1 MNKVMKKV
9 LSCILIIWLLTG
21 YVQPLEVEAAQN
33 VIEVEL
39 ELYSTSGTP
48 VYAKDNVFTN
58 VAFFLERFTLVK
70 VTGITTTGFYRVDI
84 GGTYYI
90 PGAFLVAQVSAPLT
104 EKEIMLKAIDDY
116 ANAYAMLLEQSEQ
129 SITTYGLKDMTG
141 DGIPEL
147 FSGNGKEI
155 YTYHEGRAVM
165 MYYGIYADT
174 FYQSPKDNALL
185 GKYNWNGQDVW
196 EVFYVD
202 MSLLP
207 WGQFRCFSTLAAPY
221 IENAVQ
227 ITYPYVNNEATRA
240 GLKTTL
246 SNMFGIK

>member
-1 MNKVMKKV
+1 MKKI
-9 LSCILIIWLLTG
+9 LSCMLIIWILVG
-21 YVQPLEVEAAQN
+21 CVQPLEVNAAEN
-33 VIEVEL
+33 VIEVEM
-39 ELYSTSGTP
+39 EMYSTSGTP
-48 VYAKDNVFTN
+48 VYATDNVFTN
-58 VAFFLERFTLVK
+58 VAFLLERFTMVK

-104 EKEIMLKAIDDY
+104 EKEVMLEAVEDY
-116 ANAYAMLLEQSEQ
+116 AEAYAMLLEQSQQ
-129 SITTYGLKDMTG
+129 SIANFGLKDMTG

-155 YTYHEGRAVM
+155 YTYYDGRAVM
-165 MYYGIYADT
+165 MYYGIYEDT

-185 GKYNWNGQDVW
+185 GKYTWNGQDVW

-202 MSLLP
+202 KSLLP

-221 IENAVQ
+221 LDKAVQ
-227 ITYPYVNNEATRA
+227 ISYPYVNDEATRT
-240 GLKTTL
+240 GLKTIL
-246 SNMFGIK
+246 KNMMGIK